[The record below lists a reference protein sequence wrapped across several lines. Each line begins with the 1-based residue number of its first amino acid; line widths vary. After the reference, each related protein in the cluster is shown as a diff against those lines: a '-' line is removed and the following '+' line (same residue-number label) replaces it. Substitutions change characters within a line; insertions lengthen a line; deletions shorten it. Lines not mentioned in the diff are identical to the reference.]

1 MTRTIAIKKLVSI
14 ASDSAIKLTEMWK
27 PLQRILTFS
36 IADDIIAPKKNLCVS
51 IEKGSLSIAYGS
63 RFLSQMKIKKSRKY
77 PLDQERYPQPEGLAS
92 SVALAMSDFGIAKTD
107 VTLSIP
113 KAWAIIKTV
122 EFPSTIKENLSDVV
136 SYELDRLTPLSPED
150 AFYDFRVLKENSKK
164 LTLLIVVAKAD
175 SITPYLNAL
184 REKGIHVSRVTVN
197 LSCLGTLCHYMD
209 KGTDFIFLE
218 IKGDRY
224 EGALFLDGSITST
237 FTGSFS
243 TPPIPPLARGGEGGV
258 EKSKIET
265 IMTEIEPL
273 IDAVKKQGKAPQIM
287 ALLKDNNPTLKEM
300 LKLQMNLPV
309 RILNETDTKIKLSE
323 PQEELTYAAIGGV
336 LESLWP
342 KAKGLNLLKKGDHE
356 VPKTPMA
363 LTIVLMLMIIALWI
377 LYIIAPF
384 QIEGKRLEEID
395 RQIMLR
401 KEEVKKVEALK
412 KEIEALNDEI
422 STINNFKRNRPA
434 TLDILREL
442 TQVIPA
448 KTWLT
453 RMRITE
459 ATVDIEG
466 YADSATGLL
475 PKLEASKHSRKAEF
489 ASPTYRDAW
498 FNAYRFV
505 IKMEIEG
512 IMKDKGEKSKSE
524 KK

>member
-14 ASDSAIKLTEMWK
+14 ASDSAIKLKEMWK

-51 IEKGSLSIAYGS
+51 IEKGSMSIAYGS
-63 RFLSQMKIKKSRKY
+63 RFLSQIKIRKSRKY
-77 PLDQERYPQPEGLAS
+77 PMDQEKYPQPEVLAS
-92 SVALAMSDFGIAKTD
+92 SVTLAMSDLGIAKTD

-113 KAWAIIKTV
+113 KAWAIIKTA
-122 EFPSTIKENLSDVV
+122 EFPSTVKEKLSDVV

-150 AFYDFRVLKENSKK
+150 ALYDFRVLKENSKK

-258 EKSKIET
+258 EKSKVDT

-273 IDAVKKQGKAPQIM
+273 IDAVKKQGKAPQII
-287 ALLKDNNPTLKEM
+287 AILKDSSPTLKEM
-300 LKLQMNLPV
+300 LKLQSLPV

-336 LESLWP
+336 LESLWS
-342 KAKGLNLLKKGDHE
+342 KAKGINLLEKGRHE
-356 VPKTPMA
+356 ISKTPMA
-363 LTIVLMLMIIALWI
+363 FTIILICAIIALWI
-377 LYIIAPF
+377 LYMVAPLR
-384 QIEGKRLEEID
+384 IEEKRLKEID
-395 RQIMLR
+395 HQIMLR
-401 KEEVKKVEALK
+401 REEVRKVEALK
-412 KEIEALNDEI
+412 KEIDTLSNEI
-422 STINNFKRNRPA
+422 STINNFKENRPMA
-434 TLDILREL
+434 LNILKEL
-442 TQVIPA
+442 TTILP
-448 KTWLT
+448 KTAWLI
-453 RMRITE
+453 RVRIIET
-459 ATVDIEG
+459 TVEIEG
-466 YADSATGLL
+466 YASSATELL
-475 PKLEASKHSRKAEF
+475 PKLEASKYFQKVAF
-489 ASPTYRDAW
+489 ASPTFRDAGMRADR
-498 FNAYRFV
+498 FN

-512 IMKDKGEKSKSE
+512 PKIDEEERVKSE

>member
-1 MTRTIAIKKLVSI
+1 MTRTIVIKKLVSI
-14 ASDSAIKLTEMWK
+14 ASDSAIKLKEMWK

-51 IEKGSLSIAYGS
+51 IDKGNLSIAYGS

-92 SVALAMSDFGIAKTD
+92 SVALTMSDFGIAKTD

-113 KAWAIIKTV
+113 KAWVIIKIV

-197 LSCLGTLCHYMD
+197 LSCIGTLCHYMD
-209 KGTDFIFLE
+209 KKIDSVFIE
-218 IKGDRY
+218 IKKDGY
-224 EGALFLDGSITST
+224 EGALFSDGLITHA
-237 FTGSFS
+237 FTNSF
-243 TPPIPPLARGGEGGV
+243 TTAN

-265 IMTEIEPL
+265 MMTEIEPL
-273 IDAVKKQGKAPQIM
+273 LNAVKQEGKAPQIM

-300 LKLQMNLPV
+300 LKLQSLPV

-336 LESLWP
+336 FESLWP
-342 KAKGLNLLKKGDHE
+342 KAKGINLLEKGHHE
-356 VPKTPMA
+356 ISKTPMA
-363 LTIVLMLMIIALWI
+363 LTIVLMLMIIAMWI
-377 LYIIAPF
+377 LYMIAPL
-384 QIEGKRLEEID
+384 QIEGKRLTEID
-395 RQIMLR
+395 RQIAIR
-401 KEEVKKVEALK
+401 KDEVKKVEAIK
-412 KEIEALNDEI
+412 KEIEAINNEI
-422 STINNFKRNRPA
+422 NTIEKFKNSQQMVLTIMKELSTIMPNNSW
-434 TLDILREL
+434 LLRL
-442 TQVIPA
+442 
-448 KTWLT
+448 
-453 RMRITE
+453 RISGS
-459 ATVDIEG
+459 TVEIEG
-466 YADSATGLL
+466 LAHSATEVLS
-475 PKLEASKHSRKAEF
+475 KLESSNILKKAEF
-489 ASPTYRDAW
+489 STQTTRDGRTNSDRFSIRMQIVKPGSPVSEVKKDA
-498 FNAYRFV
+498 
-505 IKMEIEG
+505 
-512 IMKDKGEKSKSE
+512 